1 MPTGY
6 QEEDYST
13 GFNIDGVEIEQTL
26 SQSFD
31 PFSGININTDTFQ
44 NTNQSLNDSNQDG
57 RIPLGCFSF
66 VDDNE
71 FQNNFPDIFQDE
83 KFKPIKKRNFI
94 KNGSGQGIQSIYTKI
109 AHVAAANPTLEN
121 PITLWFDKI
130 TK

>member
-6 QEEDYST
+6 EEEDYST

-66 VDDNE
+66 VDDNK

-83 KFKPIKKRNFI
+83 KFKPIK
-94 KNGSGQGIQSIYTKI
+94 
-109 AHVAAANPTLEN
+109 
-121 PITLWFDKI
+121 
-130 TK
+130 